1 MIIAIESASTDLS
14 LALAEPDGT
23 PIVVDGWSA
32 GRRQGSELLP
42 RLLALLAAHGRS
54 VREATAMAV
63 GAGPGSFT
71 GLRVGMSVAKGLAMA
86 LDRPIVGVPSLEAW
100 LAAEPS
106 AAGALARAGAREAFL
121 LERGAGAPL
130 VVDRDA
136 VGRVDATLVCPAEL
150 AAAFGLSGTRPPF
163 AAAGAIAAIAAS
175 RLAGDPRGD
184 DLARLEPAYLRAPR
198 GIGP

>member
-14 LALAEPDGT
+14 LALASPDGT
-23 PIVVDGWSA
+23 PIATDGWSA

-42 RLLALLAAHGRS
+42 RLLALLAAHGRT
-54 VREATAMAV
+54 VRDATALAV
-63 GAGPGSFT
+63 GTGPGSFT

-86 LDRPIVGVPSLEAW
+86 LGRPIVGVPSLEAW
-100 LAAEPS
+100 LAAEPG

-121 LERGAGAPL
+121 LERGAAAPL
-130 VVDRDA
+130 VVDREA
-136 VGRVDATLVCPAEL
+136 IGRTDATLVSPVEL
-150 AAAFGLSGTRPPF
+150 AEAFGLSGTRPPF
-163 AAAGAIAAIAAS
+163 AAAGAMAAIAAA
-175 RLAGDPRGD
+175 RLASDPRGD